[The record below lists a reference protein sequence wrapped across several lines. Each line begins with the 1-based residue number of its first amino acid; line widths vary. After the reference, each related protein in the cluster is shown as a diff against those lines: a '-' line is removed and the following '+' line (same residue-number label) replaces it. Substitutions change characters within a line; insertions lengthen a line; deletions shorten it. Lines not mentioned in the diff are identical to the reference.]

1 MSLKVSIEQLLIV
14 IFVIT
19 VTLLNPLIDNS
30 FVQYIDE
37 AFMLFAIVQIILKYS
52 RIKKNKKNYQL
63 FKSTM
68 TCLSILIFVGILSNV
83 NSGLVGF
90 KAVFIDMIGVIKNP
104 IVFIYISCICN
115 ERVKERTSKSLLII
129 ARLYISIVFIFG
141 IINLATDIGM
151 SYDIRYGIRTYQF
164 IYRNPAALNEAIF
177 CFLGVIYREIK
188 NKHKLFM
195 YSLLSLIS
203 VLLTFRGTALGLI
216 AVFIYLFAVI
226 KKNRPFRLKLT
237 HILGGV
243 GAAFIVGR
251 VQFIQYLIEVTPR
264 SIMLRNSFTIFK
276 EYFPLGSGFATYGS
290 DQAFKNYS
298 QLYTRFGYQKIYW
311 LSEEG
316 GYAANDNFWPMLIG
330 QVGFFGI
337 LMYVKLLIQQ
347 FRFIVS
353 NVVGKNEKLIQRVL
367 FVLLLISSM
376 GNEIFTSASG
386 MLIYVFIGLLIKS
399 EV

>member
-164 IYRNPAALNEAIF
+164 I
-177 CFLGVIYREIK
+177 
-188 NKHKLFM
+188 
-195 YSLLSLIS
+195 
-203 VLLTFRGTALGLI
+203 
-216 AVFIYLFAVI
+216 
-226 KKNRPFRLKLT
+226 
-237 HILGGV
+237 
-243 GAAFIVGR
+243 
-251 VQFIQYLIEVTPR
+251 
-264 SIMLRNSFTIFK
+264 
-276 EYFPLGSGFATYGS
+276 
-290 DQAFKNYS
+290 
-298 QLYTRFGYQKIYW
+298 
-311 LSEEG
+311 
-316 GYAANDNFWPMLIG
+316 
-330 QVGFFGI
+330 
-337 LMYVKLLIQQ
+337 
-347 FRFIVS
+347 
-353 NVVGKNEKLIQRVL
+353 
-367 FVLLLISSM
+367 
-376 GNEIFTSASG
+376 
-386 MLIYVFIGLLIKS
+386 
-399 EV
+399 